1 MQIKDFFT
9 WLYTSP
15 ARPTGVS
22 RIERI
27 RSDNSAIAVVYFWV
41 ERLEW
46 LDFREWLFDAECGFV
61 GRDDDDS
68 KRRKDLDVVHLR
80 NPQYTPRMKSQRV
93 KLHFPVETNFYAE
106 PYSSEPEEVTV
117 ESLRRVAFA
126 ICKALKEQDLNSL
139 EKAPL
144 VFKLFRVREQLREKE
159 QYG

>member
-1 MQIKDFFT
+1 MQINDFCT
-9 WLYTSP
+9 WLHTSP

-61 GRDDDDS
+61 GRDDDS

-117 ESLRRVAFA
+117 ESLRRVELA
-126 ICKALKEQDLNSL
+126 ICKALTEQVLNSL

-144 VFKLFRVREQLREKE
+144 VLKLFRVREQLREKE